1 MTGQTPEVSEPT
13 PESKVPSVAARLAL
27 WQRSGG
33 VITPILT
40 ALIAFLIG
48 GSGVFATTRQNPPH
62 THKAIFKGTR
72 LRWLSPVSNHRRL
85 FYPAGVHSDRC
96 GTTSPT

>member
-13 PESKVPSVAARLAL
+13 PESKIPSVAARLAL
-27 WQRSGG
+27 YQRAGG

-48 GSGVFATTRQNPPH
+48 GLLVYSTTGQNPVS
-62 THKAIFKGTR
+62 TYKAVFKGSG
-72 LRWLSPVSNHRRL
+72 LSWLSPVSGDLHTFLPNRL
-85 FYPAGVHSDRC
+85 DLTGQVNYN
-96 GTTSPT
+96 

>member
-1 MTGQTPEVSEPT
+1 MSGLSGEPPDMTGQTPEVSEPT

-48 GSGVFATTRQNPPH
+48 GLVVFATTGKNPLN
-62 THKAIFKGTR
+62 TYKAIFKGTG
-72 LRWLSPVSNHRRL
+72 LSWLSPVSIHCSGQNRS
-85 FYPAGVHSDRC
+85 AGW
-96 GTTSPT
+96 